1 MMQHN
6 PYDLIIIKENIIPD
20 DHIEELMLLTNNK
33 EEISQATVINR
44 DEKGEDSHQEKL
56 ENRNTLWYHI
66 PEEQGDKLQVAI
78 SQMYARFVFLSITVK
93 FKSMNLL
100 SSLVIQ

>member
-6 PYDLIIIKENIIPD
+6 PYDLIIIKENVVPHK
-20 DHIEELMLLTNNK
+20 HIEELMLLTNNK

-44 DEKGEDSHQEKL
+44 DEKGEDTHKELL

-66 PEEQGDKLQVAI
+66 PQEQCDKLQVAI
-78 SQMYARFVFLSITVK
+78 SQMYARFVVPK
-93 FKSMNLL
+93 YHCEFKSYEPAHLY
-100 SSLVIQ
+100 